1 MKLGI
6 PLLLLQRREW
16 LAAALA
22 TLFAFG
28 EVVLGEVA
36 LARPILKGSNGSWTV
51 SEFVAA
57 TPARAWAVLSN
68 YEAQASIA
76 PDITRTAVVKREGS
90 RVILDQ
96 TYQAGYTFGLPI
108 KARLTILERPP
119 SGFSYNLV
127 QGDKLNSLQGSW
139 SISPVKGGVQ
149 LRHQIKVDP
158 QVPDLLRPVYDQ
170 QQEANLVQWMTILKR
185 KMEQG

>member
-1 MKLGI
+1 MKRRS
-6 PLLLLQRREW
+6 LLALLQPRRW
-16 LAAALA
+16 SFAALA
-22 TLFAFG
+22 ILLA
-28 EVVLGEVA
+28 LGEVA
-36 LARPILKGSNGSWTV
+36 LARPILKGSKGSWSV

-76 PDITRTAVVKREGS
+76 PDIIRTAVVKRQGS
-90 RVILDQ
+90 DVILDQ

-108 KARLTILERPP
+108 KARLSIRERPP
-119 SGFSYNLV
+119 SGFSYTLL

-139 SISPVKGGVQ
+139 TISPVKGGVQ

-158 QVPDLLRPVYDQ
+158 QVPALLRPIYD
-170 QQEANLVQWMTILKR
+170 
-185 KMEQG
+185 